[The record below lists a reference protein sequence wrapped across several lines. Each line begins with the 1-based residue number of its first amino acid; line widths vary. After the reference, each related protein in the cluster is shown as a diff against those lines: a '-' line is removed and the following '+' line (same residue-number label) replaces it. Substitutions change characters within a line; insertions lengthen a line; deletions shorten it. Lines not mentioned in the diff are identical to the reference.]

1 MLVIFDEKPRDMSP
15 DIRIAAAFQDDPIFA
30 PFRTCEI
37 KKNKRVIK
45 CVCNDIQAYFNAQ
58 RLAMFG
64 QTAKDELIRLFNQA
78 QMQRSA
84 QETFDDDVLISATRE
99 RWMQSNADLYNYM
112 RKAKSDYD
120 SYVTDIKE
128 RSQRIQEEKKHKEEE
143 KKKEDEI

>member
-1 MLVIFDEKPRDMSP
+1 MLRIFNNKSRDVSP
-15 DIRIAAAFQDDPIFA
+15 DIRIAVAFQDDPIFA

-37 KKNKRVIK
+37 HKNKRVIK

-64 QTAKDELIRLFNQA
+64 QTAQDELTRMYNQA
-78 QMQRSA
+78 QMQRSS
-84 QETFDDDVLISATRE
+84 QVTFDDDVLMSATRE
-99 RWMQSNADLYNYM
+99 RWMQSNADIYNYM

-128 RSQRIQEEKKHKEEE
+128 RAKRIDEEKKREEEE
-143 KKKEDEI
+143 KKSQ